1 MTGAIPTPSSPAI
14 EAKLDPSLAE
24 YRADYPILAETTYM
38 NSNSMGAMPG
48 AARQAIGA
56 YFDAWQQQG
65 VEAWGPWQE
74 FIDETADTVARLMGG
89 VPGRTTLN
97 QNVAFF
103 QAQVASA
110 LDLSGP
116 KNKVVSE
123 ALMFPN
129 VLYVWEGFCRAA
141 GAELCLVPSDDG
153 IDIPTERILDAIDD
167 RTAMVTLSH
176 AVYVSGA
183 LLDIEAICRR
193 AHEVGARVMVDVYQT
208 LGTVPFDV
216 QAWGADIVV
225 GGSHKWLCGGP
236 GTCFMY
242 VRPDVAPELAP
253 AITGWMAHRD
263 PFAFAPAPIELS
275 DGPWRFMGGT
285 PSVPAYY
292 VAREAYRNLE
302 AITIPRIRA
311 HNLALSQT
319 VIARADEAGL
329 TVHSPRDDAARTGFV
344 AVDFPGSEA
353 ASATL
358 IAEHYKHDWRP
369 GCGLRIGPHFY
380 STEAEVH
387 RFMDRVVALAGA
399 R

>member
-1 MTGAIPTPSSPAI
+1 MADPTANLETI
-14 EAKLDPSLAE
+14 VAKLDPDLAQ
-24 YRADYPILAETTYM
+24 YRQDYPILAETTYM
-38 NSNSMGAMPG
+38 NSNSMGAMP
-48 AARQAIGA
+48 ARARQAITA
-56 YFDAWQQQG
+56 YFDTWQCEG
-65 VEAWGPWQE
+65 VEAWGPWQS
-74 FIDETADTVARLMGG
+74 FIDETADTVGRLLGG

-110 LDLSGP
+110 LDLSGA

-129 VLYVWEGFCRAA
+129 VLYVWEGFCRKA
-141 GAELCLVPSDDG
+141 GAELHLVPSDDG
-153 IDIPTERILDAIDD
+153 IDISTERILDAIDE
-167 RTAMVTLSH
+167 RTALVTVSH

-183 LLDIEAICRR
+183 LLDIKAICRR
-193 AHEVGARVMVDVYQT
+193 AHEVGALVMVDVYQT
-208 LGTVPFDV
+208 LGTVPIDT
-216 QAWGADIVV
+216 QAWEADIVV

-242 VRPDVAPELAP
+242 VRPEVAPQLRP
-253 AITGWMAHRD
+253 TITGWMAHQD
-263 PFAFAPAPIELS
+263 PFAFAPAPITLS

-302 AITIPRIRA
+302 TITIPRIRA
-311 HNLALSQT
+311 HNLALSEL
-319 VIARADEAGL
+319 VIERAHAAGL
-329 TVHSPRDDAARTGFV
+329 TVHSPLQAERRTGFV
-344 AVDFPGSEA
+344 AVDFPNSEA
-353 ASATL
+353 ASKAL
-358 IAEHYKHDWRP
+358 IEEQYKHDWRP

-387 RFMDRVVALAGA
+387 RFMDRVVALSGGV
-399 R
+399 